1 MSDTLASESEN
12 SQTEAAVNTI
22 RQTPTNA
29 DIDPLLLH
37 SICTP
42 TRTESG
48 TLIPQKEFVSQL

>member
-1 MSDTLASESEN
+1 MSDIPSESEN

-22 RQTPTNA
+22 SQTPTDA
-29 DIDPLLLH
+29 DIDPVLLH

-48 TLIPQKEFVSQL
+48 GLIPQKEFVSQL